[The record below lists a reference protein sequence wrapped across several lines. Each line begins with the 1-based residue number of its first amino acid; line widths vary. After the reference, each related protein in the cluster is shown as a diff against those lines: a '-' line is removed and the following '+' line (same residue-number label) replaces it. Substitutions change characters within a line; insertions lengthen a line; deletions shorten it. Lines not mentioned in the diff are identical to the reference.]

1 MNIEQFRAAAQ
12 KAAKQL
18 SSLDEMAENDE
29 YIQSPDLNVSKRNSG
44 SSSADDYANSSAE
57 LPAVVEDLSSRFVDA
72 ISAAA
77 RSTPSRSGSSVASSK
92 SSTPR
97 TQSPKPIREEKQAQR
112 GKSKLLPSVA
122 AVYEQSSDKRAP
134 QPPPQIERNF
144 KPPNANKDANNM
156 KSKHALLLQEL
167 DYDSDSSHS
176 HSSGSDQFAKEDAE
190 SHDALH
196 KELQLNNTDYIT
208 NQKSSS
214 NNGKDPNRFMKMT
227 EELESERE
235 VLIARPPT
243 ASTTNNYVADERGGG
258 LWNNNNMLG
267 GGSAG
272 DETNKA
278 IKKGLDWVQRV
289 ATPQINAISQHI
301 MKVADNTSRADN
313 SQGSNNDSANGPMIS
328 SRSKLHYK
336 ESDEENNISFATS
349 SNFLSADDLAEFEKM
364 RSKSSLLVSILE
376 AIRSNQRL
384 AFVAFT
390 LLLSMFAYF
399 YSRKRSVD
407 DVL

>member
-57 LPAVVEDLSSRFVDA
+57 LPSVVEDLSSRFVDA

-97 TQSPKPIREEKQAQR
+97 TQSPKPIREEQQAQR
-112 GKSKLLPSVA
+112 VKSKLLPSVA
-122 AVYEQSSDKRAP
+122 AVYEQNSDKRAP
-134 QPPPQIERNF
+134 QPPPQIERNS
-144 KPPNANKDANNM
+144 KPPTANKDANNNIN
-156 KSKHALLLQEL
+156 SKHALLLQQL

-176 HSSGSDQFAKEDAE
+176 HSSGEDSE
-190 SHDALH
+190 PHDALH

-208 NQKSSS
+208 NQEPSS
-214 NNGKDPNRFMKMT
+214 NKGKDPNRFMKMT

-243 ASTTNNYVADERGGG
+243 ASTTNNYVANERGGG

-349 SNFLSADDLAEFEKM
+349 SNFLSADEIAEFEQM

>member
-92 SSTPR
+92 ASTPR
-97 TQSPKPIREEKQAQR
+97 TQSPKPIREEQQAQTV
-112 GKSKLLPSVA
+112 KSKLLPSVA
-122 AVYEQSSDKRAP
+122 AVYEQNSGKRAP
-134 QPPPQIERNF
+134 QPPPQIERNS
-144 KPPNANKDANNM
+144 KPPNANKDANNSNN
-156 KSKHALLLQEL
+156 SKHALLLQQL

-176 HSSGSDQFAKEDAE
+176 HSSGEDSE

-196 KELQLNNTDYIT
+196 KELQNNTDCIT
-208 NQKSSS
+208 NQEPTS

-235 VLIARPPT
+235 VLIARPTT
-243 ASTTNNYVADERGGG
+243 ASTTNNYVANERGGG
-258 LWNNNNMLG
+258 LCNNNNMLG

-301 MKVADNTSRADN
+301 MKVTDNTSRADN

-336 ESDEENNISFATS
+336 ESDEENNITMTTS
-349 SNFLSADDLAEFEKM
+349 SNFLSADEIAEFEKM
-364 RSKSSLLVSILE
+364 RSKSSPLVSVLE
-376 AIRSNQRL
+376 AIRGNQRL

>member
-44 SSSADDYANSSAE
+44 SNSSAE

-97 TQSPKPIREEKQAQR
+97 TQSPKPIREEEQQAQR
-112 GKSKLLPSVA
+112 VKSKLLPSVA
-122 AVYEQSSDKRAP
+122 AVYEQSNSDKRAP
-134 QPPPQIERNF
+134 QPPPQIERNS
-144 KPPNANKDANNM
+144 KPPTANKDANNIN
-156 KSKHALLLQEL
+156 SKHALLLQQL

-176 HSSGSDQFAKEDAE
+176 HSSGEDSE
-190 SHDALH
+190 SHHDALH

-208 NQKSSS
+208 NQEPPS
-214 NNGKDPNRFMKMT
+214 NSGKDPNRFMKMT

-235 VLIARPPT
+235 VLIARPTT

-289 ATPQINAISQHI
+289 AAPQINAISQHI
-301 MKVADNTSRADN
+301 MKVTDNTSRADN
-313 SQGSNNDSANGPMIS
+313 SQGRHDDSANGPMIS

-336 ESDEENNISFATS
+336 ESDEENTITMTTS
-349 SNFLSADDLAEFEKM
+349 STFLSADERAEFEKM
-364 RSKSSLLVSILE
+364 LSSSKSSLLVSILE

>member
-57 LPAVVEDLSSRFVDA
+57 LPSVVEDLSSRFVDA

-92 SSTPR
+92 ASTPR
-97 TQSPKPIREEKQAQR
+97 TQSPKTIREEQQAQR
-112 GKSKLLPSVA
+112 VKSKLLPSVA
-122 AVYEQSSDKRAP
+122 AVYEQNSDKRAP
-134 QPPPQIERNF
+134 QPPPQIERNS
-144 KPPNANKDANNM
+144 KPPTANKDANNIN
-156 KSKHALLLQEL
+156 SKHALLLQQL

-176 HSSGSDQFAKEDAE
+176 HSSGEDSE
-190 SHDALH
+190 PHDALH

-208 NQKSSS
+208 NQEPSS
-214 NNGKDPNRFMKMT
+214 NKGKDPNRFMKMT

-243 ASTTNNYVADERGGG
+243 ASTTNNYVANERGGG

-336 ESDEENNISFATS
+336 ESDEENNITMTTS
-349 SNFLSADDLAEFEKM
+349 SNFLSADEIAEFEKM

>member
-1 MNIEQFRAAAQ
+1 
-12 KAAKQL
+12 
-18 SSLDEMAENDE
+18 
-29 YIQSPDLNVSKRNSG
+29 
-44 SSSADDYANSSAE
+44 
-57 LPAVVEDLSSRFVDA
+57 
-72 ISAAA
+72 
-77 RSTPSRSGSSVASSK
+77 
-92 SSTPR
+92 
-97 TQSPKPIREEKQAQR
+97 
-112 GKSKLLPSVA
+112 
-122 AVYEQSSDKRAP
+122 
-134 QPPPQIERNF
+134 
-144 KPPNANKDANNM
+144 
-156 KSKHALLLQEL
+156 
-167 DYDSDSSHS
+167 
-176 HSSGSDQFAKEDAE
+176 
-190 SHDALH
+190 
-196 KELQLNNTDYIT
+196 
-208 NQKSSS
+208 
-214 NNGKDPNRFMKMT
+214 MKMT

-235 VLIARPPT
+235 VLIARPTT

-336 ESDEENNISFATS
+336 EPDEENNISFATS
-349 SNFLSADDLAEFEKM
+349 SNFLSADEIAEFEQM

-407 DVL
+407 DVV

>member
-44 SSSADDYANSSAE
+44 SSADDYANSSAE

-92 SSTPR
+92 ASTPR
-97 TQSPKPIREEKQAQR
+97 TQSPKPIREEQQAQTV
-112 GKSKLLPSVA
+112 KSKLLPSVA

-134 QPPPQIERNF
+134 HPPPQIERNS
-144 KPPNANKDANNM
+144 KPPIANKDTKNIN
-156 KSKHALLLQEL
+156 SKHALLLQEL

-176 HSSGSDQFAKEDAE
+176 HSSGEDSE

-196 KELQLNNTDYIT
+196 KELEPNTDCIT
-208 NQKSSS
+208 NQEPSS
-214 NNGKDPNRFMKMT
+214 NKGKDPNRFMKMT

-235 VLIARPPT
+235 VLIARPTT
-243 ASTTNNYVADERGGG
+243 ASTTNSYVADERGGG
-258 LWNNNNMLG
+258 LWNNNNMLR

-272 DETNKA
+272 DQTNKA

-301 MKVADNTSRADN
+301 MKVTDNTSRADN
-313 SQGSNNDSANGPMIS
+313 SQSSNNDSANGPMIS
-328 SRSKLHYK
+328 SRSKSHYK
-336 ESDEENNISFATS
+336 ESDEENNITMTTS
-349 SNFLSADDLAEFEKM
+349 SNFLSADEIAEFEKM
-364 RSKSSLLVSILE
+364 RSKSSPLVSVLE
-376 AIRSNQRL
+376 AIRGNQRL

-399 YSRKRSVD
+399 YSRKRSLD